1 MYKRKT
7 RYFHYNLSNVDDQP
21 PPPPTEEELKWPDCT
36 YQQPPPP
43 PQHTSSS
50 NQPPPPPIS
59 IYQQP
64 PPPPTTIRWST
75 STSNNQPLP
84 PPQQESSSNQPCFKR
99 RKEYCSNA
107 EPNSKKRKEVSGEHY
122 YFYGVPNIQRRDK
135 QQGLHLKPSPE
146 ILSRRQI
153 LEKRKRVNEVKLSTQ
168 TKRGTKELKFNLVQK
183 VPIKVLKVHTG
194 EPTVYKESVYSN
206 MTLKS
211 FLDKYVNKQQ
221 DHEHDFTPNYF
232 QRTDGQIYRI
242 NEKPISNHLPEIGKY
257 EDARFSRNEYSSA
270 HEYYNA
276 INNIIDKWA
285 NKSEYGLLFTP
296 REKEEYYMYHF
307 NKLYERNRD
316 FIKNLPKTTFTL
328 FKKLKIN
335 TFRVFAHANYNLCF
349 LVTSSSRRNIIRND
363 SNHMIFDLINNY
375 NIYRSSTFFDLQQCS
390 PIALY
395 LTEMMTEGNDKMVK
409 KTICYMYFRFWNSL
423 VFKKDFN
430 RVEAQVE
437 NYLNKLDGILRKHKN
452 FCFVFLEIV
461 NTYLF
466 TQGLNLR
473 CLIQK
478 GLMNVIQCVAIVRRY
493 LCNEL
498 EQNIRFIFSFVK
510 GKIENNTDH
519 NLNILVKVEPL
530 SSIPV
535 FDQDRRYSH
544 SLNCSSANVVL
555 RFLDFPSERVR
566 PENSNHI
573 VCEFFTPFSSR
584 NQLREHLFENLLPSY
599 FYNRSYTIRLFEFFR
614 GKTRYIRSCL
624 KAIVENGKLSDID
637 MICQD

>member
-7 RYFHYNLSNVDDQP
+7 RYFHYNLSNVDDQLP
-21 PPPPTEEELKWPDCT
+21 PPPIEEELKWSDCT
-36 YQQPPPP
+36 YQQLLPPP
-43 PQHTSSS
+43 TTIFRYF

-75 STSNNQPLP
+75 STNNNQPPSL
-84 PPQQESSSNQPCFKR
+84 PQQESSSNQPCFKR
-99 RKEYCSNA
+99 RKKYCSNA
-107 EPNSKKRKEVSGEHY
+107 EPNSKKRKEVLGEHY

-135 QQGLHLKPSPE
+135 QQGLHLKPSSE

-153 LEKRKRVNEVKLSTQ
+153 LEKRKRVDE
-168 TKRGTKELKFNLVQK
+168 
-183 VPIKVLKVHTG
+183 
-194 EPTVYKESVYSN
+194 
-206 MTLKS
+206 
-211 FLDKYVNKQQ
+211 
-221 DHEHDFTPNYF
+221 
-232 QRTDGQIYRI
+232 RTDRQIYRI

-257 EDARFSRNEYSSA
+257 EDARFSRNEYFSA

-296 REKEEYYMYHF
+296 REKKEYYMYHF

-349 LVTSSSRRNIIRND
+349 LVTSSSRRNIIRNN
-363 SNHMIFDLINNY
+363 SNHIIFNLINNY

-390 PIALY
+390 PITLY
-395 LTEMMTEGNDKMVK
+395 LTEIMTEGNNKMVK

-437 NYLNKLDGILRKHKN
+437 NYLNKLDGILEKHKN
-452 FCFVFLEIV
+452 FCFMFFEIV

-510 GKIENNTDH
+510 SKIENNTDH
-519 NLNILVKVEPL
+519 NLNILIKVEPL
-530 SSIPV
+530 SSIPI

-544 SLNCSSANVVL
+544 SFNCSSANVVL

-566 PENSNHI
+566 SENSNHI

-584 NQLREHLFENLLPSY
+584 NQLRKHLFENLLPSY
-599 FYNRSYTIRLFEFFR
+599 FYNQSYTIRLFEFFR

-624 KAIVENGKLSDID
+624 KAIMENGKLSDID